1 MNNSDY
7 TYIFSSFDVLPDR
20 FFQGYCFVNNDLVI
34 GEEGARNYP
43 EEIPPFSDGCYISIN
58 KEEDTHTIGVDSNG
72 FKKIFLYNKNGVWAI
87 SNSIYLL
94 AKYLYGKG
102 VKLTRNYPVLA
113 AFFRH
118 GNVGNQMATLKTV
131 FNEISLFPHEAYITV
146 RNGVIS
152 IEKKEISKDL
162 GYQNNLNVYIETWV
176 SRIETII
183 ESSSTKAITDL
194 TGGIDSRTT
203 YSLFKAALDR
213 LNLDRSDSLFIRSD
227 NTPKNYIDLQCAKNI
242 VNRYKGELNQPAK
255 LQITKY
261 NGSYAYEKW
270 KNLNLGNYFPIYI
283 PRNNMPNN
291 AIFFGGG
298 AGEVHRSV
306 YGNRNPKAFS
316 MNLKKRIEDKY
327 ELHTSKNLSDLLELY
342 SNQLVDSVE
351 ELKRYSPEDRVN
363 PLVLHYREFRNRFH
377 AGRSPQYGQTI
388 APLGSDLLTVCSTY
402 CDKDVLDRGQI
413 LYDIMESLCPG
424 LAMMPYDMEL
434 KFPSYEAIKNI
445 CLIPVREKSNPGQ
458 VYKKKLESV
467 DKVMNDGLTVS
478 PLVYLKEE
486 LDDFINNYDN
496 EFFTNDFINDASDF
510 LAKSVQNDN
519 FTHAADAAPV
529 SQILTYKMMLDF
541 SC

>member
-1 MNNSDY
+1 MKNNDY
-7 TYIFSSFDVLPDR
+7 TYVFSSFDTLPDQ
-20 FFQGYCFVNNDLVI
+20 FFQGYCFVNNDLII
-34 GEEGARNYP
+34 GEEGAKDYP
-43 EEIPPFSDGCYISIN
+43 GEITPFNDGCYISIV
-58 KEEDTHTIGVDSNG
+58 KKEDTYTIGVDSNG

-94 AKYLYGKG
+94 AKYLHSKG
-102 VKLTRNYPVLA
+102 IKLTRNYPVLA

-131 FNEISLFPHEAYITV
+131 FNEITLFPHEAYINV
-146 RNGVIS
+146 VNGIIS
-152 IEKKEISKDL
+152 IEKKGISKDL
-162 GYQNNLNVYIETWV
+162 GYQTNINVYIETWV

-183 ESSSTKAITDL
+183 SSRSTKAITDL

-213 LNLDRSDSLFIRSD
+213 LNLDRSDNLFIRSD
-227 NTPKNYIDLQCAKNI
+227 STPKNHVDLQCAKKI
-242 VNRYKGELNQPAK
+242 VDRYKGKLNQPAK
-255 LQITKY
+255 LQMTKY

-270 KNLNLGNYFPIYI
+270 KYLNLGNYFPIYI

-306 YGNRNPKAFS
+306 YGNRTPKIFS
-316 MNLKKRIEDKY
+316 MNLKRRIEEKY
-327 ELHTSKNLSDLLELY
+327 DLHSSKDLKSLLDQYSD
-342 SNQLVDSVE
+342 QFVDSVE
-351 ELKRYSPEDRVN
+351 ELEKISPESNVN

-388 APLGSDLLTVCSTY
+388 APLGSNLLTICSTY
-402 CDKDVLDRGQI
+402 CDKDSLDRGQI

-434 KFPSYEAIKNI
+434 KFPSYDAIKNI
-445 CLIPVREKSNPGQ
+445 RLISINKKSNPGKI
-458 VYKKKLESV
+458 YNKNEESIKKTTTNEPLI
-467 DKVMNDGLTVS
+467 S

-486 LDDFINNYDN
+486 LDDFIDNYNN
-496 EFFTNDFINDASDF
+496 EFFTNEFLNDACDF
-510 LAKSVQNDN
+510 LANSVQNDS

-529 SQILTYKMMLDF
+529 SQILTYKMMLDYAD
-541 SC
+541 